1 MKLKY
6 YLRAL
11 GVGIVVTALLMGF
24 ATQPPKSVREDTI
37 EQNAV
42 LTDVASVEES
52 SEEAAASDEKP
63 ALEPEETEESEAESS
78 AEAEE
83 EISVEESSEEASE
96 EEPVEEPAE
105 ESTEEA
111 EEESVEESTEESHE
125 PLTGTITFS
134 IVKGDSS
141 DRVARKLYDLGLVK
155 DAKAFDRYLCQN
167 GYDKRISTG
176 NYEVS
181 LSASEEEIAKTIAGK

>member
-11 GVGIVVTALLMGF
+11 GIGIVVTALLMGF
-24 ATQPPKSVREDTI
+24 ATQPPKSVREDTT

-83 EISVEESSEEASE
+83 ELSE
-96 EEPVEEPAE
+96 EETLEEETLEE
-105 ESTEEA
+105 EST
-111 EEESVEESTEESHE
+111 EESVEES
-125 PLTGTITFS
+125 TGTITFS